1 MLHIMNHNIPNCIV
15 TYDACKCSMH
25 MSHTHTHI
33 HTYIHTHAYIYIYI
47 YACMYGSPPKDL
59 PFQGLAIFINNCNS
73 SI

>member
-1 MLHIMNHNIPNCIV
+1 MYIYSIFIQMKKRIH
-15 TYDACKCSMH
+15 TYIH
-25 MSHTHTHI
+25 TYTHTHI
-33 HTYIHTHAYIYIYI
+33 HTYIHTHTLIYI